1 LGGSG
6 RILDD
11 TGADVT
17 EAFRLGAKIALE
29 MAVSQGCRFA
39 LLTDGSPSC
48 GTSFV
53 YSGRSNGVVAALL
66 AENGIAVFS
75 EREIALASA
84 KPPESLIETP
94 CTQEPAGRP
103 AWQCRSRCHWS
114 SCIVIM
120 S

>member
-1 LGGSG
+1 VFSE
-6 RILDD
+6 R
-11 TGADVT
+11 
-17 EAFRLGAKIALE
+17 EIALE

-53 YSGRSNGVVAALL
+53 YSGRFDGAARKGNGVVAALL

-75 EREIALASA
+75 ERE
-84 KPPESLIETP
+84 
-94 CTQEPAGRP
+94 
-103 AWQCRSRCHWS
+103 HWS